1 MKLNGSGLRR
11 PDWQLLLAVYV
22 ERHRDTPF
30 TWGQHDCARFA
41 LGWVQLAREDLDPA
55 TDALAERLAYTDARG
70 ALEFMQGSGLG
81 QLVQDWDQLAACDVA
96 YAQRGDVVL
105 VEINGRES
113 LAVCVGAE
121 ACGPGASGLAF
132 VPMTAARAAWR
143 V

>member
-30 TWGQHDCARFA
+30 TWGQHDCALFA
-41 LGWVQLAREDLDPA
+41 LSWVQLVREDLDPA
-55 TDALAERLAYTDARG
+55 TAALAERLTYTDARG
-70 ALEFMQGSGLG
+70 ALDFMDGRGLG
-81 QLVQDWDQLAACDVA
+81 QVVQEWGELTACDAA

-105 VEINGRES
+105 VEISGRES
-113 LAVCVGAE
+113 LAVCTGAE